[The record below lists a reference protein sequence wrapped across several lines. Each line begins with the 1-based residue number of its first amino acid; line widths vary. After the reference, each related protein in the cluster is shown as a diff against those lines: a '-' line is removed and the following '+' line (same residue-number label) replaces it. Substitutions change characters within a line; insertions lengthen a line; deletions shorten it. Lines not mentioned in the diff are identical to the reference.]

1 MNRTIFPG
9 RKPPEDGE
17 AEDAGGSREED
28 ELAPGDVSPSLLD
41 LLHRTV
47 FSNRSAR
54 DLAVRYGFIVV
65 TVLFYLFFFATE
77 PSFRLQTTFFS
88 MLKFTSVVAITGLGI
103 TATMA
108 VGGLDLSVGSTAG
121 MSVTI
126 SAMTMV
132 IFDQPGGVAIAAV
145 FVGGLAIGAVNAI
158 LIVVLKIPDLLATLA
173 MMFTIQGLK
182 LLPVDGQSVS
192 SGLILRDGTT
202 APGKFSDFF
211 LKIDR
216 GFVGPVPYPVIYF
229 GLLTVVMWLFLSRTK
244 WGRIMYAIGSNPEAA
259 RLAGVRVGLYKALAY
274 MISGVMASIAGLILA
289 SRIGQGDI
297 SAGASL
303 LLDGVA
309 VALVGTSVL
318 GAGRAN
324 AMGTALGA
332 ILMGILITGTTIR
345 GYPFYLQDVV
355 KGSVLTL
362 ALVFSFTL
370 SRKRQRHVP
379 AVPM

>member
-1 MNRTIFPG
+1 MNEPSFP
-9 RKPPEDGE
+9 
-17 AEDAGGSREED
+17 
-28 ELAPGDVSPSLLD
+28 SP
-41 LLHRTV
+41 
-47 FSNRSAR
+47 R

-65 TVLFYLFFFATE
+65 TILFFVFFLATE
-77 PSFRLQTTFFS
+77 PSFRLSTTLFS

-132 IFDQPGGVAIAAV
+132 IYDQPGGVAIATV
-145 FVGGLAIGAVNAI
+145 LLGGLAIGALNAL

-192 SGLILRDGTT
+192 SGLTLRDGST
-202 APGKFSDFF
+202 APGKFSSFF
-211 LKIDR
+211 LQIDR
-216 GFVGPVPYPVIYF
+216 GRVGPVPYPVIYF
-229 GLLTVVMWLFLSRTK
+229 AVLTALMWFFLTRTK
-244 WGRIMYAIGSNPEAA
+244 WGRVMYAIGSNPEAA
-259 RLAGVRVGLYKALAY
+259 RLAGVRVGLYKTLAY
-274 MISGVMASIAGLILA
+274 MISGVMAAISGLILA

-303 LLDGVA
+303 LLDGIA

-318 GAGRAN
+318 GANRAN
-324 AMGTALGA
+324 ALGTALGA

-355 KGSVLTL
+355 KGSVLML

-370 SRKRQRHVP
+370 NRKAMRHAP